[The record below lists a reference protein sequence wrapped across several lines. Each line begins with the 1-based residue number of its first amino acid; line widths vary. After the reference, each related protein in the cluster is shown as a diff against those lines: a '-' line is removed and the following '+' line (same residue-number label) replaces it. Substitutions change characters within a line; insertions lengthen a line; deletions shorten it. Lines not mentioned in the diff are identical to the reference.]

1 MDTWQVD
8 IISMSFGFNKEI
20 ASIDDAISHAYSRR
34 VLMLAAASN
43 YGGNCR
49 LPWPADHS
57 LVIGIHASTGNG
69 NRYALN
75 TTPEGSASNF
85 SILGVAVQSLWPTT
99 PTDPQR
105 AGYIRK
111 SGTSCATPIAA
122 VVAATVMFITQQP
135 ERLGN
140 VTDTTLKGLRRKL
153 GTAAGM
159 SKIFRK
165 MVIAK
170 RDGYDYLVPWEF
182 LKPHLHPT
190 TLIDNMCDAL
200 GLRVEYG
207 LSYAGQN

>member
-8 IISMSFGFNKEI
+8 IISMSFGFDKEI
-20 ASIDDAISHAYSRR
+20 ASIDDAIRHAYSRQ

-75 TTPEGSASNF
+75 TTPKEDASNF

-99 PTDPQR
+99 LKESQR
-105 AGYIRK
+105 SGYIRK

-122 VVAATVMFITQQP
+122 GVAATVMHITWQP
-135 ERLGN
+135 ERIEK
-140 VTDTTLKGLRRKL
+140 VPDATLKELRRKL

-159 SKIFRK
+159 SKIFRQ
-165 MVIAK
+165 MVINK
-170 RDGYDYLVPWEF
+170 RDGYDYLVPWQF
-182 LKPHLHPT
+182 LKATHRHPT
-190 TLIDNMCDAL
+190 TLIDIMCDVL
-200 GLRVEYG
+200 DCD
-207 LSYAGQN
+207 